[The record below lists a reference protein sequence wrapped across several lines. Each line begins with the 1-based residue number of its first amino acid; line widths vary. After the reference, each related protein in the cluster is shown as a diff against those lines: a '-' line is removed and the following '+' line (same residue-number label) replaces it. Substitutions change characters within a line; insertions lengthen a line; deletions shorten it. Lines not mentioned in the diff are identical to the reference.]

1 MSVASLA
8 SRLPPI
14 PPSIANTG
22 IGLSVPATMFTRCMS
37 VSRGQVTSLDELEES
52 MATKADSNNMLGT
65 TLIASEDLEAILQK
79 MRTSMNGTK

>member
-1 MSVASLA
+1 
-8 SRLPPI
+8 
-14 PPSIANTG
+14 
-22 IGLSVPATMFTRCMS
+22 MS